1 MRCKRF
7 KTAILYF
14 YGELNN
20 GQGKEF
26 EKHLGKCNY
35 CKDYIKEFQK
45 TNDLYESIPLET
57 PSPHTVE
64 RILAKVPAKR
74 FSFLLKPRI
83 CFATLSIILL
93 VLGGYFIIE
102 NRHKPN
108 FEWYSVE
115 DRLEEIEEDIE
126 ILKEDFFA
134 NNY

>member
-14 YGELNN
+14 YRELNSK
-20 GQGKEF
+20 QGKEF
-26 EKHLGKCNY
+26 EKHLEDCNY

-45 TNDLYESIPLET
+45 TNDLYEYIPLES
-57 PSPHTVE
+57 PSPDTVE

-74 FSFLLKPRI
+74 FSFVLKLRVG
-83 CFATLSIILL
+83 FATLSIILL

-108 FEWYSVE
+108 LEWYGIE